1 MRYPLICIALVSLA
15 AAFATPAAATSGWG
29 CYVVNVPPSNALNV
43 RAAPSASA
51 AVLDSISWAG
61 HGIIALD
68 PGVEPNADLFAVYQ
82 KEFEV
87 CVPNTIRLGARWC
100 PVSIYEGAGAPLSGW
115 VKRRYLDYS
124 ECP

>member
-1 MRYPLICIALVSLA
+1 MRNALIYIALLLLA

-29 CYVVNVPPSNALNV
+29 CYLVNVPPSNALNM
-43 RAAPSASA
+43 RSGPSASA
-51 AVLDSISWAG
+51 AVVDAMSWSG

-68 PGVEPNADLFAVYQ
+68 PGVGPNSDLFEVHQ
-82 KEFEV
+82 KEMEV
-87 CVPNTIRLGARWC
+87 CVPATIRLGARWC
-100 PVSIYEGAGAPLSGW
+100 PVTIYEGAGAPLSGW